1 MRRADGSRTAGI
13 AILAVALALLDQG
26 SKWLVVR
33 ELQPGRAVPVIAGLL
48 SLTRVHNTGTAFG
61 LFHRQQFLFILLS
74 LATVAALAVFY
85 RRLLSQGALVRWSA
99 GLILGGAI
107 GNLIDRLFRGAVVD
121 FVDVFLVLKGE
132 EYHWPAFN
140 LADSAICVGAGLL
153 LVAALIRKD
162 NPRVPG
168 STVQRLNRGHTSREP
183 GTVNR

>member
-13 AILAVALALLDQG
+13 ALLAVALALLDQG

-33 ELQPGRAVPVIAGLL
+33 ELQPGRPIPVIAGLL
-48 SLTRVHNTGTAFG
+48 SLTRVHNSGTAFG

-74 LATVAALAVFY
+74 LATVAALVVLY

-107 GNLIDRLFRGAVVD
+107 GNLVDRVFRGAVVD
-121 FVDVFLVLKGE
+121 FVDVFLVLRGE

-140 LADSAICVGAGLL
+140 LADSAICVGVGLL
-153 LVAALIRKD
+153 LITVLIRKD
-162 NPRVPG
+162 KHRVPG
-168 STVQRLNRGHTSREP
+168 STVQKFNG
-183 GTVNR
+183 